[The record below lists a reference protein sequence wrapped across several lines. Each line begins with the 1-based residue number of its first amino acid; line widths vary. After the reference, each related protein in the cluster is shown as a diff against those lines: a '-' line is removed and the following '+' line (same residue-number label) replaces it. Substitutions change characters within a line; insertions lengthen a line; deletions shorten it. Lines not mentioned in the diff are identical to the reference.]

1 MSKILTTKLRIK
13 RYLQYIKILILSYF
27 SVKFKIIK
35 FINPFSFIINS
46 MIGNKWRGYM
56 RKNQLYYLIYPIIYF
71 IIATVGQYFTSGNIR
86 WRENLS
92 LTVIAIVIVFLAFVI
107 FNWANLPHAS
117 KSKSK

>member
-1 MSKILTTKLRIK
+1 
-13 RYLQYIKILILSYF
+13 
-27 SVKFKIIK
+27 
-35 FINPFSFIINS
+35 
-46 MIGNKWRGYM
+46 M

-117 KSKSK
+117 KSKSKWNNLPLTLKYIINWGLRSDTGFICFFNMGYTDYPSYKCIF